1 MTIINNKHFFFS
13 NGGRSVEI
21 KQLRLKRPLEAVLRG
36 SEKVDG
42 KYVKNNEDERND
54 RKRKKEEKEERN
66 DEIK

>member
-1 MTIINNKHFFFS
+1 M
-13 NGGRSVEI
+13 
-21 KQLRLKRPLEAVLRG
+21 RLKRPLEAVLRG